1 MKIIIP
7 VSSFGERFRRVGYQ
21 MPKPLI
27 EVDGK
32 PIIEHV
38 VNMFPGEDDFLFIC
52 NEDHLGETSYKMR
65 EVLNRICP
73 TGSIVGI
80 PAHKLGPVHAI
91 QCVQDMVAD
100 QEPVIVNYCD
110 FTCFWDWSHFKA
122 FVQQS
127 RHHPGVPAELPCA
140 PCCTRPFAPLSQS
153 G

>member
-1 MKIIIP
+1 M
-7 VSSFGERFRRVGYQ
+7 SGFGERFRRAGYQ

-38 VNMFPGEDDFLFIC
+38 VNMFPGEEDFLFIC
-52 NEDHLGETSYKMR
+52 NEDHLDETSYKMR

-80 PAHKLGPVHAI
+80 PSHKLGPVHAI
-91 QCVQDMVAD
+91 QCVRDMVGD

-110 FTCFWDWSHFKA
+110 LPASGTESFQGLFKDPNVMVPYPPIKA
-122 FVQQS
+122 SILTHWEQQTT
-127 RHHPGVPAELPCA
+127 HI
-140 PCCTRPFAPLSQS
+140 
-153 G
+153 